1 MPEPRYAVGVDI
13 GGTHV
18 SSAIVDITSGKLLSE
33 GLIHNPVNS
42 GASAIEIMDAWAAA
56 IKKCIGRLPQIRIE
70 GVGIAMPGP
79 CDYERGICAITGL
92 GKFGSLFGVNMRQ
105 YLSTELGISA
115 SLVRFLN
122 DASCFVLGEQAAGA
136 ARNADKVI
144 GITLGTGFGST
155 FLQDGKVVTSGPGV
169 PEGGM
174 FWNVPYR
181 ASIADDY
188 FSSRWFI
195 GRYKELTGENVD
207 GVAALVQTITHDPG
221 NAALQ
226 VMKEFADALTR
237 FIEPY
242 VMQFRPGCLIIG
254 GSISLASQY
263 FVPQISESLS
273 KLNCEVRISA
283 LFDKAA
289 MTGAAF
295 LLNQPVPS
303 EFRKQTSERV
313 DFPILKSSAPENAY
327 DIFPAFHC
335 DNGLIN
341 TGFEALV
348 AWMANHNAV
357 VIDGYVGVF
366 FNDICQKIDF
376 FLKQKGITAVW
387 MDISAAMKDE
397 KEINALMAP
406 FLGGDDPLFG
416 TRTTLE
422 LKNLFDEEKLSQ
434 LRPVEAGKISVIT
447 GCGAALA
454 GWDAPI
460 IYIDLPKNELQY
472 RMREKSIS
480 NLGCSKPGDNKQM
493 YKRFYFADWPILNR
507 HKQKLLPSLAV
518 IADGQRQHEIT
529 WMEGANFREMLGRMS
544 RAAFRVRPWFEP
556 GSWGGNWM
564 KNNIPGLPQDVPN
577 YAWSFELIVPENGIV
592 FDSDNRLLETSF
604 DFLMY
609 HNAGAVLGDAEKRFG
624 TEFPIRF
631 DYLDTFDGG
640 NLSVQCHPREEY
652 IRNEFGENFTQDE
665 SYYILETKNEA
676 KVYLGFAENIDPAE
690 FRSELDRSQKT
701 GSSVDID
708 RFVMSHPAAKHDLF
722 LIPCGTVHGSGK
734 NNVVLE
740 ISSTPYIFTFKMY
753 DWLRNDLDG
762 KPRTLNIDRAFKN
775 LEFSRK
781 GQKVMDEHIARP
793 RLISHGADW
802 KLYRLATH
810 PLMFYDVH
818 RFEFMSEVE
827 VFTENQCHVMML
839 VEGTSIEVITADS
852 TRQVFH
858 YAETFVIP
866 AAAVSYRL
874 INLNSKVAKVV
885 KAFVKPDQRVIQ

>member
-18 SSAIVDITSGKLLSE
+18 SCAIVDITSGKLYSE
-33 GLIHNPVNS
+33 SLVHSPVNS
-42 GASAIEIMDAWAAA
+42 GAPAIEIMDAWTTA
-56 IKKCIGRLPQIRIE
+56 IKSCISRLPQLRIE

-92 GKFGSLFGVNMRQ
+92 DKFGSLFGVNMRQ
-105 YLSTELGISA
+105 YLSAELGIQASA
-115 SLVRFLN
+115 VRFLN

-136 ARNADKVI
+136 AKHVEKVI

-155 FLQDGKVVTSGPGV
+155 FLEDSKVVTSGLGV

-195 GRYKELTGENVD
+195 GRYKELTGETVD
-207 GVAALVQTITHDPG
+207 GVAALVQKITNDPG

-226 VMKEFADALTR
+226 VMNEFADALAR
-237 FIEPY
+237 FLKPY
-242 VMQFRPGCLIIG
+242 IREFGPGCLVIG
-254 GSISLASQY
+254 GSIALASQY
-263 FVPQISESLS
+263 FVPQISECLS
-273 KLNCEVRISA
+273 KLNCDVRIST

-289 MTGAAF
+289 MTGAAS
-295 LLNQPVPS
+295 LLNQPLPA
-303 EFRKQTSERV
+303 EFRKRDAERV
-313 DFPILKSSAPENAY
+313 DFPLFKSSFSEDAY
-327 DIFPAFHC
+327 DIYPAYHC
-335 DNGLIN
+335 DNSFIN
-341 TGFEALV
+341 SGFESLAE
-348 AWMANHNAV
+348 WMAKYNSV

-366 FNDICQKIDF
+366 WSDIRLKIDF
-376 FLKQKGITAVW
+376 FLKQKAVSAVW
-387 MDISAAMKDE
+387 LDVSTAMKEE
-397 KEINALMAP
+397 KEIDALMAP

-422 LKNLFDEEKLSQ
+422 LRDLFDEENLSL
-434 LRPVEAGKISVIT
+434 LRPVETGKISVIT

-454 GWDAPI
+454 GWGAPV

-472 RMREKSIS
+472 RMREKSIT

-507 HKQKLLPSLAV
+507 HKQQLLPSLAI
-518 IADGQRQHEIT
+518 IADGQRRHEIT
-529 WMEGANFREMLGRMS
+529 WTEGDSFREMLDRMS
-544 RAAFRVRPWFEP
+544 RVAFRVRPWFEP
-556 GSWGGNWM
+556 GAWGGTWM
-564 KNNIPGLPQDVPN
+564 KNNIPGLPQNVPN
-577 YAWSFELIVPENGIV
+577 YAWSFELIVPENGVV
-592 FDSDNRLLETSF
+592 FESDNRLLEASF

-609 HNAGAVLGDAEKRFG
+609 YSAGAVLGDAEKRFG

-665 SYYILETKNEA
+665 SYYILETKDNA
-676 KVYLGFAENIDPAE
+676 KVYLGFTNSIDPAE
-690 FRSELDRSQKT
+690 FRAELENSQNT
-701 GSSVDID
+701 GSAVDIE
-708 RFVMSHPAAKHDLF
+708 RFVMSHPASKHDLF

-734 NNVVLE
+734 NNLVLE

-781 GQKVMDEHIARP
+781 GQKVMDEHLARP
-793 RLISHGADW
+793 ELISHGTDW
-802 KLYRLATH
+802 KLFHLATH

-827 VFTENQCHVMML
+827 VLTENQCHVMML
-839 VEGTSIEVITADS
+839 VEGSSIEVITADS

-874 INLNSKVAKVV
+874 INRDSNIAKVV
-885 KAFVKPDQRVIQ
+885 KAFVKPD

>member
-18 SSAIVDITSGKLLSE
+18 SCAIVDIASGKLYSDS
-33 GLIHNPVNS
+33 LIHSPVNS
-42 GASAIEIMDAWAAA
+42 GAPAIQIMDTWTAA
-56 IKKCIGRLPQIRIE
+56 INNCISRIPQILIE

-79 CDYERGICAITGL
+79 CDYERGICTITGL
-92 GKFGSLFGVNMRQ
+92 DKFGSLFSVNMRQ
-105 YLSTELGISA
+105 YLSAELGIHA
-115 SLVRFLN
+115 SSVRFLN

-155 FLQDGKVVTSGPGV
+155 FLRDGMVVTSGPGV

-195 GRYKELTGENVD
+195 GRYEELTGEIVD
-207 GVAALVQTITHDPG
+207 GVAALVQKITNDPC

-226 VMKEFADALTR
+226 VMNEFADALTR
-237 FIEPY
+237 FLEPY
-242 VMQFRPGCLIIG
+242 VTQFGPGCLVIG
-254 GSISLASQY
+254 GSIALASQY
-263 FVPQISESLS
+263 FVLQISESFS
-273 KLNCEVRISA
+273 KLNCEVRKSA

-289 MTGAAF
+289 ITGAAF
-295 LLNQPVPS
+295 LLNQPAPS
-303 EFRKQTSERV
+303 EFRKQTTERV
-313 DFPILKSSAPENAY
+313 DFPLTKPSAPPDAY
-327 DIFPAFHC
+327 DICPAFHC
-335 DNGLIN
+335 DNGLVN
-341 TGFEALV
+341 TGFKSLAV
-348 AWMANHNAV
+348 WMAKYSAV
-357 VIDGYVGVF
+357 VIDGYEGVF
-366 FNDICQKIDF
+366 FDDIRHRIDSC
-376 FLKQKGITAVW
+376 LKQEGITAVW

-397 KEINALMAP
+397 KEIDALMAP

-422 LKNLFDEEKLSQ
+422 MRDLFDTEKLRL
-434 LRPVEAGKISVIT
+434 LRPVETGKISFLT

-454 GWDAPI
+454 GWDAPV

-472 RMREKSIS
+472 RMREKSIT
-480 NLGCSKPGDNKQM
+480 NLGCSEPVDNKQM

-507 HKQKLLPSLAV
+507 HKQQLLPLLAI
-518 IADGQRQHEIT
+518 IADGQRRHDIT
-529 WMEGANFREMLGRMS
+529 WMKGASFREMLDRMS

-556 GSWGGNWM
+556 GAWGGTWM

-592 FDSDNRLLETSF
+592 FESDNILLETSF

-665 SYYILETKNEA
+665 SYYILDTKENA
-676 KVYLGFAENIDPAE
+676 KVYLGFTDNIDPAG
-690 FRSELDRSQKT
+690 FRAELEKSRLT
-701 GSSVDID
+701 GSAVEIE
-708 RFVMSHPAAKHDLF
+708 RFVMSHPASKHDLF

-734 NNVVLE
+734 NNLVLE

-762 KPRTLNIDRAFKN
+762 KPRTLNIERAFKN

-781 GQKVMDEHIARP
+781 GQKVIDEHLALP
-793 RLISHGADW
+793 ELISHGTDW
-802 KLYRLATH
+802 KLFHLATH

-818 RFEFMSEVE
+818 RFEFMSTVE

-839 VEGTSIEVITADS
+839 VEGTYIEVITPDS

-858 YAETFVIP
+858 FAETFVIP
-866 AAAVSYRL
+866 AAAISYRL
-874 INLNSKVAKVV
+874 INLGSKIAKVV
-885 KAFVKPDQRVIQ
+885 KAFVKPG